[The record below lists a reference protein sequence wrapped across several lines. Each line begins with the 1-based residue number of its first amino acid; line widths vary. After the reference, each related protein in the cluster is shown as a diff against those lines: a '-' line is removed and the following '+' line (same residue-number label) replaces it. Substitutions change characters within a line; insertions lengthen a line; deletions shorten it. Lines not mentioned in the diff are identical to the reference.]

1 MEYVETRLILIS
13 VHATPAEPPRNL
25 RANRPTLE
33 REVAAS
39 GVGVGGG
46 ESKERM
52 RGRVKEKRGRERK
65 RETVREKEREKEH
78 KRTRLTGD
86 RRKRTG
92 GEIGLA
98 RRTFHGRRERPS
110 GVALCHIQPP
120 TTVGSPS
127 FK

>member
-1 MEYVETRLILIS
+1 MEYVEARLILIS
-13 VHATPAEPPRNL
+13 VHATPAGPPRNL
-25 RANRPTLE
+25 RASCPTLE
-33 REVAAS
+33 REVAVS
-39 GVGVGGG
+39 GVGDEGGG
-46 ESKERM
+46 ESKERKRERM
-52 RGRVKEKRGRERK
+52 KEKRKEDSK
-65 RETVREKEREKEH
+65 REGEKEH
-78 KRTRLTGD
+78 KRRRLTGD
-86 RRKRTG
+86 RRKKAEEG

>member
-1 MEYVETRLILIS
+1 M
-13 VHATPAEPPRNL
+13 
-25 RANRPTLE
+25 
-33 REVAAS
+33 S
-39 GVGVGGG
+39 GVGDEEGG
-46 ESKERM
+46 ESKERIREQM
-52 RGRVKEKRGRERK
+52 KRKREEKRKRKRERGRERGG
-65 RETVREKEREKEH
+65 EEH

-92 GEIGLA
+92 GKMGLA

-120 TTVGSPS
+120 TTVGSLS

>member
-1 MEYVETRLILIS
+1 MGDKGDE
-13 VHATPAEPPRNL
+13 
-25 RANRPTLE
+25 
-33 REVAAS
+33 
-39 GVGVGGG
+39 
-46 ESKERM
+46 ESKERI
-52 RGRVKEKRGRERK
+52 RGRMKGK
-65 RETVREKEREKEH
+65 REEDSKKEREKEH

-86 RRKRTG
+86 RRKRAG